1 MPLCMS
7 AGGCAAFSHFWRHS
21 MATSQIFLRPKEDNM
36 LYAFFQQF
44 NVHSFQ
50 DIFFKHLTLSLLL
63 APKVKADLEKNLSKK
78 HID

>member
-1 MPLCMS
+1 
-7 AGGCAAFSHFWRHS
+7 

-63 APKVKADLEKNLSKK
+63 APKVKADLEKK